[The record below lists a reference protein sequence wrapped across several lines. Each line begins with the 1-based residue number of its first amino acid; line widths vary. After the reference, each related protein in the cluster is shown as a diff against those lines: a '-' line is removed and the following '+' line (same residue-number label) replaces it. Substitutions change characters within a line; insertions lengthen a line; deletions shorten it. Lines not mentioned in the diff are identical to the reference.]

1 MADTAAERKRRSRAH
16 QRGDH
21 SLCDADRCRDAR
33 RGETTTAPVKTDA
46 VRVPV
51 PPVAVPDGG
60 EGAPGGIEQAVSVF
74 VEALA
79 FQAGDPRAILG
90 TIAVRLARRVDE
102 SGALPAAVRELRV
115 LLAQIS
121 EVPAGP
127 AGPVD
132 EVRVR
137 RAQRRLDQLI
147 AATAA

>member
-1 MADTAAERKRRSRAH
+1 VTK
-16 QRGDH
+16 
-21 SLCDADRCRDAR
+21 
-33 RGETTTAPVKTDA
+33 TAPVQAAADG
-46 VRVPV
+46 VPV
-51 PPVAVPDGG
+51 PVVPDAAPD
-60 EGAPGGIEQAVSVF
+60 EPAPGGIEQAVTVF

-79 FQAGDPRAILG
+79 FQPGDPRAILG
-90 TIAVRLARRVDE
+90 TIAVRLAKRVDD

-121 EVPAGP
+121 EVPGGP

-147 AATAA
+147 TSAA